1 MKTFKISL
9 YTAIIASMGFIMQS
23 CHSKKLVTKS
33 NTPAETPAQPV
44 AKATT
49 PPPPPPAPP
58 KPAPAPAK
66 PDFAF
71 SNIQFDYNS
80 SVLRTDAIQ
89 YLDHVVTEMKMDPS
103 KRFILDGYASAE
115 GTAAHN
121 LQLSK
126 DRANAVKQYLINAGI
141 DMSDLSAKGYGT
153 KHPIASNKTESGRE
167 KNRRVEVKLS

>member
-9 YTAIIASMGFIMQS
+9 YAAIIASIGFTMQS
-23 CHSKKLVTKS
+23 CKSKKLVTKAAP
-33 NTPAETPAQPV
+33 PAETPAQPV

-49 PPPPPPAPP
+49 PPPPPAPP
-58 KPAPAPAK
+58 KPAPAPT

-71 SNIQFDYNS
+71 SNIQFDFNS

-89 YLDHVVTEMKMDPS
+89 YLDHVVTEMKLDPS

-126 DRANAVKQYLINAGI
+126 DRANSVKQYLINAGI
-141 DMSDLSAKGYGT
+141 DASDLSAKGYGT
-153 KHPIASNKTESGRE
+153 KHPIASNNTEAGRE
-167 KNRRVEVKLS
+167 KNRRVEVKLT